1 MDRASGYAAARRLV
15 AVEAVMTPGRWEPRR
30 GHEGFDISPVTDD
43 AGMRAADAAGLALL
57 RNALPAMIR
66 LVEAAETVAGY
77 EEKAVGAGPHALISR
92 ALDDLRAAL
101 DGLAGRG
108 RGDRR

>member
-15 AVEAVMTPGRWEPRR
+15 AVEAAMTPGRWEPRR

-66 LVEAAETVAGY
+66 LVEAAETVVGY
-77 EEKAVGAGPHALISR
+77 GEAVGAGPHALIGR
-92 ALDDLRAAL
+92 ALDDLWAAL
-101 DGLAGRG
+101 DG
-108 RGDRR
+108 

>member
-15 AVEAVMTPGRWEPRR
+15 AVEAAMTPGRWEPRR

-66 LVEAAETVAGY
+66 LVEAAETVVGY
-77 EEKAVGAGPHALISR
+77 GGEAVGAGPHALIGR

-101 DGLAGRG
+101 DG
-108 RGDRR
+108 